1 MTPDGPGGPGGAGGS
16 GLTELFAVHSEP
28 ELHEPVLVVSLEG
41 WVDAGLGA
49 TTAVA
54 ALLGQVTTEPLV
66 TFNGEHF
73 LDQRARRPVAR
84 IVNGVTSELTWPRT
98 VVRQGTDADGR
109 DMLFLVG
116 PEPDFHWRSFTDAVV
131 GLARSWRVRQ
141 VVGLGAFPAPAPHT
155 RPVRLAATAPAESAH
170 LIEQVGIVQGELEV
184 PAGVLAALELAFGA
198 AGTPAVS
205 LWARVPHYVAAMPF
219 PEASAALIEG
229 LAGVGG
235 LSLDSSALRRAAD
248 SSRRQVDQLISDN
261 AEHQAMV
268 RKLEESIDASEG
280 NAMGVESVPSG
291 DEIAAEL
298 ERFLRG
304 EEQ

>member
-1 MTPDGPGGPGGAGGS
+1 VSPEGG
-16 GLTELFAVHSEP
+16 GLTELFEVH
-28 ELHEPVLVVSLEG
+28 HEPVLDAPVLVIALEG

-49 TTAVA
+49 TTSIA
-54 ALLGQVTTEPLV
+54 ALLGRNETEPLV

-84 IVNGVTSELTWPRT
+84 IVNGVTTELTWPHT
-98 VVRQGTDADGR
+98 VVRQGTDDGGL

-116 PEPDFHWRSFTDAVV
+116 PEPDFHWRSFTEAVV
-131 GLARSWRVRQ
+131 GLARSWRVRM

-155 RPVRLAATAPAESAH
+155 RPVKLAATAPEESSY
-170 LIEQVGIVQGELEV
+170 LVERVGVVQGELEV
-184 PAGVLAALELAFGA
+184 PAGVLAALEMAFGA

-205 LWARVPHYVAAMPF
+205 LWARVPHYVAGMPF
-219 PEASAALIEG
+219 PEASAALVEG
-229 LAGVGG
+229 LAGVAG
-235 LSLDSSALRRAAD
+235 LTLDSTALRRAAD
-248 SSRRQVDQLISDN
+248 SSRRQVDQLIADN
-261 AEHQAMV
+261 SEHQAMV

-280 NAMGVESVPSG
+280 NAMGVEAVPSG
-291 DEIAAEL
+291 EEIAAEL

>member
-1 MTPDGPGGPGGAGGS
+1 MTPDGPGVPDGAGGS

-54 ALLGQVTTEPLV
+54 ALLGQGTTEPLV

-131 GLARSWRVRQ
+131 GLARSWRVRL

-198 AGTPAVS
+198 VATPAVS